1 MSPCFGNAAG
11 SRTMDDPDSQKTSAQ
26 RVRAHLAALTRA
38 QFQDLTRRLVLYA
51 GRLLRG
57 ASLDHHAYD
66 IVTGAMDLALEGSR
80 TWDPRSCP
88 FENFLFGVVRS
99 RASILRNS
107 AATRVVK
114 IAAQLPE
121 RPQAA
126 ARMMLEGVVDE
137 SLQAHPALS
146 VEQEQELEHLILS
159 MARISETLAQVF
171 ILAIYEGRSNI
182 DIANQLQLS
191 VSDVANS
198 KKRLQRAL
206 RKIYPAPRGRS
217 ERRRRHHA

>member
-1 MSPCFGNAAG
+1 MQRG
-11 SRTMDDPDSQKTSAQ
+11 SRMDEVSSRTDSAE
-26 RVRAHLAALTRA
+26 RVRAQIAALTRA

-51 GRLLRG
+51 ARLLRT

-66 IVTGAMDLALEGSR
+66 IVTGAMDLALAGSR
-80 TWDPRSCP
+80 TWDPRLCP

-114 IAAQLPE
+114 IAAQLPSK
-121 RPQAA
+121 PH
-126 ARMMLEGVVDE
+126 ARGRSMFESVVDDNPR
-137 SLQAHPALS
+137 AHPALT
-146 VEQEQELEHLILS
+146 VEQEQEIEHLMLS

-191 VSDVANS
+191 VGDVVNS

-206 RKIYPAPRGRS
+206 RKIYPAAT
-217 ERRRRHHA
+217 ERPARHA

>member
-1 MSPCFGNAAG
+1 MQRGLQ
-11 SRTMDDPDSQKTSAQ
+11 MDDASSPPDSAE
-26 RVRAHLAALTRA
+26 RVRAHITALTRA

-51 GRLLRG
+51 ARLLRG

-66 IVTGAMDLALEGSR
+66 IVTGAMDLALAGSR
-80 TWDPRSCP
+80 TWDPRLCP

-114 IAAQLPE
+114 IAAQLPSKPHTTG
-121 RPQAA
+121 R
-126 ARMMLEGVVDE
+126 ARFE
-137 SLQAHPALS
+137 SVADDSPRAQLASS
-146 VEQEQELEHLILS
+146 VEQDQEIEHLMLS

-191 VSDVANS
+191 VGDVVNS

-206 RKIYPAPRGRS
+206 RKLYPAGS
-217 ERRRRHHA
+217 ERRARHA